1 MSIFCEIHI
10 GMAIGGYDYQCIC
23 ITEYELP
30 FPLSQIMPAEWKQL
44 GSFQDHHRITLAIL
58 SIHRGCYQQR
68 VTRLIRL
75 VKLAI
80 VLDDEAIKVTVFK
93 SWSGQRIFLVQP
105 VVLLLTFCSWFTKY
119 TICPKFFLPFWV
131 GICSFVCVVDRG
143 GVWDVKK
150 IKYLYYS

>member
-1 MSIFCEIHI
+1 M
-10 GMAIGGYDYQCIC
+10 
-23 ITEYELP
+23 LP
-30 FPLSQIMPAEWKQL
+30 IES
-44 GSFQDHHRITLAIL
+44 D
-58 SIHRGCYQQR
+58 
-68 VTRLIRL
+68 RLIRL

-150 IKYLYYS
+150 IKYLYYSCIRAGCFSFVCT